1 MPQKNVF
8 IVSKDVHLS
17 SCWSVN
23 KHLSVNML
31 FKYCLV
37 WSVRRRVWKKKKKSL
52 LRALCC
58 YFAPPHGAIMY
69 PKTPAFSTA
78 EIGKNIKHMW
88 WHKAIPKTKT
98 VLCFVS
104 FVLFFFI
111 SLRLFSSSFYC
122 CIQKHHQ
129 VCATARRLP
138 LARPGCVTSVTWHR
152 DTAHWQ

>member
-37 WSVRRRVWKKKKKSL
+37 WSVRRRVWKKKKKKSPPGFMLLLCPSTWGHNVSKNTSFLYSRNWKKYKTYVVAQSHPKNQDISL
-52 LRALCC
+52 L
-58 YFAPPHGAIMY
+58 
-69 PKTPAFSTA
+69 
-78 EIGKNIKHMW
+78 
-88 WHKAIPKTKT
+88 
-98 VLCFVS
+98 CFI
-104 FVLFFFI
+104 FFFI